1 MPNADIR
8 ANQFTDKDT
17 GQVVRFTDSVATFS
31 NVNEMQVFPGLR
43 VGQKVRTLG
52 YYAPGDGGGCDY
64 EIVAAGAG
72 SNYGFLYEQLTG
84 SGLEAKLL
92 GGGIMEDKTVYIPT
106 DYGTLQEAI
115 DDLSSLRATQGATID
130 LVIESGHS
138 PSAGIVVQNGN
149 YSHFIVSSIDAEV
162 MLSIGFGKDNAFIE
176 GSNARLPVLNCLV
189 NGNNGEAGFG
199 YKAHNSSIGFVRPS
213 CGAKYCWQEGLSARY
228 GCTVYAPNSIFTHNA
243 VNAGTSSNIHAISS
257 IIHADNAIATDS
269 NYYGVQSTSGGVVSF
284 RFGDA
289 SRASRYGIRAR
300 DQGQVDAESAICNS
314 CGGDGIRAFISGYVN
329 FRNGQ
334 ANGCGVYGISCTRGS
349 MVAANNCSLNDSGG
363 HGAYIAQGSS
373 MDLSEAS
380 ILRSANNG
388 VECISSTVT
397 LDGATIKDGAA
408 AGIYAVGASNVSA
421 RISDIQ
427 GNATTGISASGSM
440 VDAIGAIVKG
450 SDIGVS
456 SFNGSTVNLTDADC
470 GSNVSRG
477 IYAYNGGRINATGAK
492 CQKTLGV
499 DTGGTINSDITCLG
513 GGYISA
519 QNAIGG
525 VSKVV
530 NSLTAE
536 GVILR

>member
-1 MPNADIR
+1 
-8 ANQFTDKDT
+8 
-17 GQVVRFTDSVATFS
+17 
-31 NVNEMQVFPGLR
+31 
-43 VGQKVRTLG
+43 
-52 YYAPGDGGGCDY
+52 
-64 EIVAAGAG
+64 
-72 SNYGFLYEQLTG
+72 
-84 SGLEAKLL
+84 
-92 GGGIMEDKTVYIPT
+92 
-106 DYGTLQEAI
+106 
-115 DDLSSLRATQGATID
+115 
-130 LVIESGHS
+130 
-138 PSAGIVVQNGN
+138 
-149 YSHFIVSSIDAEV
+149 
-162 MLSIGFGKDNAFIE
+162 
-176 GSNARLPVLNCLV
+176 
-189 NGNNGEAGFG
+189 
-199 YKAHNSSIGFVRPS
+199 
-213 CGAKYCWQEGLSARY
+213 
-228 GCTVYAPNSIFTHNA
+228 
-243 VNAGTSSNIHAISS
+243 
-257 IIHADNAIATDS
+257 
-269 NYYGVQSTSGGVVSF
+269 
-284 RFGDA
+284 
-289 SRASRYGIRAR
+289 
-300 DQGQVDAESAICNS
+300 
-314 CGGDGIRAFISGYVN
+314 
-329 FRNGQ
+329 
-334 ANGCGVYGISCTRGS
+334 
-349 MVAANNCSLNDSGG
+349 
-363 HGAYIAQGSS
+363 

-477 IYAYNGGRINATGAK
+477 IYAYNGGRINATGAT